1 MDKDYFQKRDGS
13 YYLEETKKEILDKI
27 DMDNPESFIPY
38 LKILDHPFIEDW
50 WKHMKNRTFPK
61 YLNMMK
67 LCTNRHFSFE
77 DGKKINE
84 IIDKKQKI

>member
-1 MDKDYFQKRDGS
+1 
-13 YYLEETKKEILDKI
+13 
-27 DMDNPESFIPY
+27 
-38 LKILDHPFIEDW
+38 
-50 WKHMKNRTFPK
+50 MKNRTFPK